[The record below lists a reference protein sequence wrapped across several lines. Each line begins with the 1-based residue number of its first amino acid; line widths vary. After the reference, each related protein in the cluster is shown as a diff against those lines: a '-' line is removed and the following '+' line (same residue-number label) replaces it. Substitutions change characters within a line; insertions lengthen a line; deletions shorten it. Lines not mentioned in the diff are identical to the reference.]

1 MSQRSNPP
9 AVPAQSGTLSN
20 GGLTGPVLDRLE
32 GVLAMMVDLHQKM
45 LEHNAQHREALRR
58 ADAAL
63 IARCV
68 NQQCADVAKFNE
80 LETLRND
87 LFSVLARAGV
97 PRPPTPGK
105 LAPLPLPPAHI
116 FPPSPPSPLTLSGVI
131 ERAGEQHRARLTAL
145 GNSLR
150 ALALQVEKQRAVL
163 KIATESLLS
172 HMQGMLSQVSR
183 SLSPT
188 GTYARP
194 RTIPSGLQV
203 MSSVDLVS

>member
-1 MSQRSNPP
+1 MSQRSNS
-9 AVPAQSGTLSN
+9 QSAPGVSANLSS

-45 LEHNAQHREALRR
+45 LEHNVQHREALRR
-58 ADAAL
+58 ADAAM

-68 NQQCADVAKFNE
+68 HQQCADAAKFNE

-87 LFSVLARAGV
+87 LFAVLARAGV
-97 PRPPTPGK
+97 PRPAVAGKGAPPPPIPT
-105 LAPLPLPPAHI
+105 
-116 FPPSPPSPLTLSGVI
+116 LTLSGVI

-150 ALALQVEKQRAVL
+150 GLVGQVEKQRAVL

-194 RTIPSGLQV
+194 RTIPSGMQV

>member
-1 MSQRSNPP
+1 MSPRSNPQ
-9 AVPAQSGTLSN
+9 AVPAHSGTLSS

-45 LEHNAQHREALRR
+45 LEHNVQHREALRR

-68 NQQCADVAKFNE
+68 NQQSADVAKFNE

-87 LFSVLARAGV
+87 LFGVLARAGV
-97 PRPPTPGK
+97 ARPPNVGKAAPSTP
-105 LAPLPLPPAHI
+105 APAPPPVAA
-116 FPPSPPSPLTLSGVI
+116 LTLSGVI
-131 ERAGEQHRARLTAL
+131 ERAGEQHRVRLTAL

-150 ALALQVEKQRAVL
+150 ALVGQVEKQRAVL

-194 RTIPSGLQV
+194 RAVPTGMQV

>member
-1 MSQRSNPP
+1 MSPRSNPQSAP
-9 AVPAQSGTLSN
+9 AGPASLSS

-32 GVLAMMVDLHQKM
+32 GVLAMMVVLHQKM
-45 LEHNAQHREALRR
+45 LEHNVQHREALRR
-58 ADAAL
+58 ANAAQ
-63 IARCV
+63 IGRCV
-68 NQQCADVAKFNE
+68 NQQCADAAKFNE

-87 LFSVLARAGV
+87 LFAVLARASV
-97 PRPPTPGK
+97 PRQPVPGKGPTPPASPP
-105 LAPLPLPPAHI
+105 LAPPA
-116 FPPSPPSPLTLSGVI
+116 LTLSGVI
-131 ERAGEQHRARLTAL
+131 ERAGEQHRVRLTAL

-150 ALALQVEKQRAVL
+150 GLVGQVEKQRAVL

-194 RTIPSGLQV
+194 RTVPSGMQV